1 MRPAHSC
8 GVGRVVKGVIK
19 NTLEFLGVLRKMSVG
34 HGIIL
39 LNQTKGS
46 SMDFYDDYYETDMI
60 RPDAKSCYC
69 KLHSICT
76 NCKESYN

>member
-1 MRPAHSC
+1 MRPAALC
-8 GVGRVVKGVIK
+8 GVGRVVKGVIL
-19 NTLEFLGVLRKMSVG
+19 NTLEFLGALHNLSVG
-34 HGIIL
+34 RGIIL
-39 LNQTKGS
+39 LNQRKAHP
-46 SMDFYDDYYETDMI
+46 MDFYDDYYETDMI

>member
-1 MRPAHSC
+1 
-8 GVGRVVKGVIK
+8 
-19 NTLEFLGVLRKMSVG
+19 
-34 HGIIL
+34 
-39 LNQTKGS
+39 
-46 SMDFYDDYYETDMI
+46 MDFYDAYYETDMI

>member
-19 NTLEFLGVLRKMSVG
+19 NTLEFLGVSNKMSVG

-60 RPDAKSCYC
+60 RPDAKACYC